1 MIILLLEAPVV
12 VMEIPKLHLL
22 CIMEP
27 DANTTMKTD

>member
-12 VMEIPKLHLL
+12 VMEIPKLHL